1 MAVDSWKNADSS
13 QERSAKRTEKKGSW
27 GEKSQVNEV
36 SPCLAYKTVRI
47 IFIVILLYYSQN
59 KRSSIFFTKGDSL
72 DIRQCLNISIQETTF
87 SRTNFHNFPNS
98 SQQTTGILGVSKR
111 IVEKGERESW
121 DSRDMTGNLGSQ
133 NLTLSTKNSRS
144 SGQKNDKSILVMKF
158 VDFYPSRN
166 RNLKRS
172 IGNVIFYFF

>member
-1 MAVDSWKNADSS
+1 M
-13 QERSAKRTEKKGSW
+13 
-27 GEKSQVNEV
+27 
-36 SPCLAYKTVRI
+36 L
-47 IFIVILLYYSQN
+47 
-59 KRSSIFFTKGDSL
+59 
-72 DIRQCLNISIQETTF
+72 ETTF

-111 IVEKGERESW
+111 IVKKGERESW

-133 NLTLSTKNSRS
+133 NLTLSSKNSRS

-158 VDFYPSRN
+158 VDFYASRN

-172 IGNVIFYFF
+172 IGNVIFYFFQVCTFKQNSPRSYVLQTLWGLWRGGSKCQVKREHS

>member
-1 MAVDSWKNADSS
+1 MLLFFSFTFSIKWWPYQQLIIIQN
-13 QERSAKRTEKKGSW
+13 G
-27 GEKSQVNEV
+27 KSH
-36 SPCLAYKTVRI
+36 LHRHR
-47 IFIVILLYYSQN
+47 YYSQN

-72 DIRQCLNISIQETTF
+72 DIRQCLNISILETTF

-111 IVEKGERESW
+111 IVKKGERESW
-121 DSRDMTGNLGSQ
+121 DSRDLTGNLGSQ

>member
-1 MAVDSWKNADSS
+1 M
-13 QERSAKRTEKKGSW
+13 
-27 GEKSQVNEV
+27 
-36 SPCLAYKTVRI
+36 L
-47 IFIVILLYYSQN
+47 
-59 KRSSIFFTKGDSL
+59 
-72 DIRQCLNISIQETTF
+72 ETTF

-98 SQQTTGILGVSKR
+98 SQQTTGIVGVSKR
-111 IVEKGERESW
+111 IVKKGERESW
-121 DSRDMTGNLGSQ
+121 DSRDMSGNLGSQ
-133 NLTLSTKNSRS
+133 NLTLSSKNSRS